1 MTLPQ
6 LIARPLLAGMFVY
19 GGQDSVRHG
28 DPKVA
33 KADKI
38 VGPITSA
45 TGLDA
50 AQLVKINGAVQVVAG
65 TALAFGV
72 FPRPA
77 AAVLALSV
85 IPTTLAGHRFWEER
99 GPARNAQ
106 TVQFLKNAAMLGG
119 LVLAATST
127 GGRPSV
133 PWRARR
139 ALRHVVE
146 GSAEKLGELRP
157 AG

>member
-1 MTLPQ
+1 
-6 LIARPLLAGMFVY
+6 MFVY
-19 GGQDSVRHG
+19 GGQDSFRHG
-28 DPKVA
+28 DA
-33 KADKI
+33 KAERADTV

-65 TALAFGV
+65 AALAFGV

-77 AAVLALSV
+77 AAVLAVSLV
-85 IPTTLAGHRFWEER
+85 PTTLAGHRFWEER

-106 TVQFLKNAAMLGG
+106 TIQFLKNAAMLGG

-133 PWRARR
+133 PWRAKR
-139 ALRHVVE
+139 ALRQVVE

>member
-19 GGQDSVRHG
+19 GGQDSFRNG
-28 DPKVA
+28 DA
-33 KADKI
+33 KAEKAATV
-38 VGPITSA
+38 VGPLTSA

-50 AQLVKINGAVQVVAG
+50 AQLVTINGAVQVVAG
-65 TALAFGV
+65 VALAFGV

-85 IPTTLAGHRFWEER
+85 VPTTLAGHRFWEER

-106 TVQFLKNAAMLGG
+106 TIQFLKNAAMLGG
-119 LVLAATST
+119 LVVAATST

-133 PWRARR
+133 PWRAKR

-146 GSAEKLGELRP
+146 GSSDKLGELRP
-157 AG
+157 G

>member
-1 MTLPQ
+1 
-6 LIARPLLAGMFVY
+6 MFVY

-28 DPKVA
+28 DPKAA
-33 KADKI
+33 KAEMV

-50 AQLVKINGAVQVVAG
+50 TQLVKINGAVQVVAG

-99 GPARNAQ
+99 GTARHAQ
-106 TVQFLKNAAMLGG
+106 TIQFLKNAAMFGG

-133 PWRARR
+133 PWRAKR

>member
-1 MTLPQ
+1 M
-6 LIARPLLAGMFVY
+6 V
-19 GGQDSVRHG
+19 
-28 DPKVA
+28 
-33 KADKI
+33 
-38 VGPITSA
+38 
-45 TGLDA
+45 
-50 AQLVKINGAVQVVAG
+50 
-65 TALAFGV
+65 
-72 FPRPA
+72 
-77 AAVLALSV
+77 
-85 IPTTLAGHRFWEER
+85 PTTLAGHRFWEER

-106 TVQFLKNAAMLGG
+106 TIQFLKNAAMLGG

-133 PWRARR
+133 PWRAKR